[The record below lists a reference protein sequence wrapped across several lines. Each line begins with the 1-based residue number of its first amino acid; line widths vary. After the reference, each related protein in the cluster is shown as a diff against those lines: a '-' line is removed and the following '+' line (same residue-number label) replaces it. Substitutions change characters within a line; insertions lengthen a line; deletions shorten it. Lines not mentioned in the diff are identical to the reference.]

1 MPDEKTS
8 ERNPD
13 QIDVLAELRTQLRDL
28 LPRAIRCVVASYQ
41 QFSEQVTSD
50 DPKQFIAYHNACR
63 AALVHVDT
71 LSKLTRWVV
80 TQHPTTQ
87 DRDDLQP
94 LLQQA
99 RRVLL
104 NLGSNPFDTNP
115 NDSDDDENA
124 SPEF

>member
-1 MPDEKTS
+1 MPHKKTS

-13 QIDVLAELRTQLRDL
+13 QTDVLAELRTQLRDL
-28 LPRAIRCVVASYQ
+28 LPRAIRCAVASYQ
-41 QFSEQVTSD
+41 QFSQQLTPD

-71 LSKLTRWVV
+71 LSKLTRWVI
-80 TQHPTTQ
+80 TEHPTST

-99 RRVLL
+99 RQVLL
-104 NLGSNPFDTNP
+104 NLGSNPFDTTL
-115 NDSDDDENA
+115 NDSDDDDN
-124 SPEF
+124 SPTEL